1 MTTTDTVRFA
11 DATRVVVEASL
22 DTIIADD
29 LDTFAGEQ
37 YDAIEDVIRITWHR
51 DTVEF
56 VTVRTLARPWRGEF
70 HIPRSAIER
79 VIY

>member
-1 MTTTDTVRFA
+1 VTTLDTVSFA
-11 DATRVVVEASL
+11 EPTRVVVEASL

-29 LDTFAGEQ
+29 LDMLNGEQ
-37 YDAIEDVIRITWHR
+37 YDAIDDVIRITWQR

-56 VTVRTLARPWRGEF
+56 VTVRTLARPWRGDI

>member
-1 MTTTDTVRFA
+1 MTA
-11 DATRVVVEASL
+11 DVTFQGPTRVVVEATIEVCMDQGL
-22 DTIIADD
+22 DITE
-29 LDTFAGEQ
+29 GEQ
-37 YDAIEDVIRITWHR
+37 YDAIEDVIRIEWHR

-56 VTVRTLARPWRGEF
+56 VTVRTIARPWRGEY